1 MLNSIISFILSA
13 FILFPSF
20 VTRFID
26 NNEKF
31 RIVVPE
37 SWELCVGDS
46 RTIECVFGE
55 SVTDYTLVWCVEP
68 ASVAAVDEWGR
79 VTAKAVGTATV
90 TAKGNGFSDSVQLN
104 VVSSP
109 TVAVERKQT
118 VNFSGQA
125 AEYTDNLQKVVY
137 RFHHGHKDIPSYV
150 SSVKDYSSFK
160 TAVTAD
166 GAVWEITDYGVLRTD
181 NNAADERDKY
191 QRFMGDRY
199 FYGADSTKVR
209 GIFADGNNGIWT
221 VTDAGITH
229 IDMISATGT
238 FKAEYLS
245 GVTQDVVSRMG
256 YVNEAVNRGGTW
268 HPIESDN
275 DGLWTS
281 MYGAGELMRYAL
293 MRDNPA
299 ATPEQIA
306 QAKKAAYLS
315 SEAVLMLYYISMRN
329 GTTEAYVRRQTNNNV
344 PGSRSDRWLS
354 ADALEVGGN
363 ATYKVPSKSP
373 AQLFKEGKA
382 SLFFTLSTAKYKTEG
397 YYDPLNADD
406 WSDPSSNETVSYARR
421 TRLIEGFPVRTFSF
435 KHDNIGLTDTI
446 YWNIN
451 ADGTATG
458 LSEKPPHSEGYLLNG
473 ENLRGYNV
481 DASKAVPE
489 RLWNDIVGAGY
500 NPEDIIY
507 KTDTSADELVG
518 HMFVFKLMYDI
529 IAPEDPELKQLLI
542 EAVDS
547 LAQHLSDNSYMLL
560 DASGQPT
567 SWGNFGRTVYCAGT
581 SVAQSPLHALVLLD
595 VFKTAAYITGY
606 QKWENE
612 YRMAALDPA
621 YEYAEVVAQYYD
633 RMVAAIQITIGDATH
648 PILANLIYA
657 LKETSFVQ
665 TVYRLVVNYSDEE
678 MAMLGFYNIFQL
690 EKDEELLELYRD
702 AVDQWWRSIRY
713 SENPLWYYIY
723 QLAYPEKQIKDAYGN
738 NILKTASWSLS
749 RHPADLVQY
758 LASNKKRDDI
768 GVVDLS
774 GIGLKTDDTLSYNIQ
789 TSGALPELNSDSSIG
804 DYIKYFLKLMNLDWA
819 VAAPDERAFHKYNE
833 SSYQLDSWYN
843 TNRMQGS
850 TTYTLPFWLGMYHGM
865 LAE

>member
-1 MLNSIISFILSA
+1 
-13 FILFPSF
+13 
-20 VTRFID
+20 
-26 NNEKF
+26 
-31 RIVVPE
+31 
-37 SWELCVGDS
+37 
-46 RTIECVFGE
+46 
-55 SVTDYTLVWCVEP
+55 
-68 ASVAAVDEWGR
+68 
-79 VTAKAVGTATV
+79 
-90 TAKGNGFSDSVQLN
+90 
-104 VVSSP
+104 
-109 TVAVERKQT
+109 
-118 VNFSGQA
+118 
-125 AEYTDNLQKVVY
+125 
-137 RFHHGHKDIPSYV
+137 
-150 SSVKDYSSFK
+150 
-160 TAVTAD
+160 
-166 GAVWEITDYGVLRTD
+166 
-181 NNAADERDKY
+181 
-191 QRFMGDRY
+191 
-199 FYGADSTKVR
+199 
-209 GIFADGNNGIWT
+209 
-221 VTDAGITH
+221 
-229 IDMISATGT
+229 
-238 FKAEYLS
+238 
-245 GVTQDVVSRMG
+245 
-256 YVNEAVNRGGTW
+256 
-268 HPIESDN
+268 
-275 DGLWTS
+275 
-281 MYGAGELMRYAL
+281 
-293 MRDNPA
+293 
-299 ATPEQIA
+299 
-306 QAKKAAYLS
+306 
-315 SEAVLMLYYISMRN
+315 MLYYISMRN